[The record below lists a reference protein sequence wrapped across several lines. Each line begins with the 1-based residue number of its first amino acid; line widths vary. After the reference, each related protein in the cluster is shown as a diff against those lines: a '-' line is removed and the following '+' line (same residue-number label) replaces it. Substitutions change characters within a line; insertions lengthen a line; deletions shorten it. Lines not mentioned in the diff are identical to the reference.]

1 MKKKNSDRKV
11 KLESICNM
19 EWIEISEIYVS
30 IMGNCAMKHKK
41 KNINDYD

>member
-30 IMGNCAMKHKK
+30 IMSDEAQKEKYT
-41 KNINDYD
+41 IDYD

>member
-30 IMGNCAMKHKK
+30 IISDEAQKEEYT
-41 KNINDYD
+41 NDYD